1 MNKQWGSFKL
11 NRLNLFKDIQYIY
24 YCIAV
29 DTQFSRLL
37 FILCTSSMIA
47 ESWECKILPLWGSIH
62 FSISIYWL
70 IGIKHKHLA
79 LEGIPSGHWKQN
91 VNTQNIQNIFFYSF
105 PSVIPFSFPW
115 HVFHNVKIPRNYREW
130 DRQKLKVV
138 TQPKV

>member
-1 MNKQWGSFKL
+1 MVKTLKLKNFKTL
-11 NRLNLFKDIQYIY
+11 LSLTTTLVWVVMLF
-24 YCIAV
+24 
-29 DTQFSRLL
+29 FSRPDTLLIGL
-37 FILCTSSMIA
+37 FICISFTDCSS
-47 ESWECKILPLWGSIH
+47 WCKIFPLWGSIH

-130 DRQKLKVV
+130 DRLKLKVV